1 MLGVSS
7 RREDTP
13 RAAGAWPTTH
23 KHVAE
28 KARLQV
34 SLLRRAE
41 ALDIGDGA
49 SGLLVPRAALQD
61 CPSVRGPSRGRGGAG
76 GAVVGLGGGV
86 GRVLPAIKS

>member
-1 MLGVSS
+1 MSS

-28 KARLQV
+28 KTRLQV

-61 CPSVRGPSRGRGGAG
+61 CPSVRGPSRGGTG

-86 GRVLPAIKS
+86 GRVLPATKS